1 MKKFDFRLKRV
12 LDYRQLVKK
21 ESERDFAK
29 KTGRLR
35 TLEQE
40 LDEIIE
46 AQDKALFNPKQRVTM
61 AEFSLVEQYQE
72 RLQEELAK
80 QRQLVESAS
89 KEVEEAR
96 QVYIEKSIETSIL
109 ENLKDKKL
117 EDYKLDTRREERKD
131 LNEMTVQRYR
141 LPKPGGKKKEE

>member
-40 LDEIIE
+40 LEDIIE

-72 RLQEELAK
+72 RLQGELEE
-80 QRQLVESAS
+80 QRRLVENAS

-109 ENLKDKKL
+109 ENLKDKKI

-141 LPKPGGKKKEE
+141 LPKPGGRKKEE

>member
-35 TLEQE
+35 MLEQE
-40 LDEIIE
+40 LEEIIK
-46 AQDKALFNPKQRVTM
+46 AQDKALFDPKHKVTM

-72 RLQEELAK
+72 RLQEELEE
-80 QRQLVESAS
+80 QRQRVDEAS

-109 ENLKDKKL
+109 ENLKKKKL
-117 EDYKLDTRREERKD
+117 EEYRQEAHREERSD
-131 LNEMTVQRYR
+131 LNEMTVQRHR
-141 LPKPGGKKKEE
+141 LPKPGGRRKED